1 MQPREFV
8 NTKKIEAIGSSVVR
22 AEPDAAVLRLGV
34 TTKAEQPAEAVQ
46 QNAERMAK
54 VIAAVKKQKIPESA
68 IQTAELQLESV
79 TKWDED
85 SQTEILV
92 GYRATNVITVTT
104 PVDRAVAV
112 YDNSVAAGVN
122 TASGL
127 RFVVEDDKKY
137 RREGLA
143 QATKMAID
151 EIHTVAKALGTKLDG
166 PLMAEVME
174 IVPPPL
180 IDYQF
185 AAADKIGAATPIIP
199 GRVEITSRV
208 RVVYEIKAT

>member
-8 NTKKIEAIGSSVVR
+8 NTKKIEAIGNSVVR

-34 TTKAEQPAEAVQ
+34 TTQAELPAEAVQ
-46 QNAERMAK
+46 QNADRMVK

-104 PVDRAVAV
+104 PIGKAVAV
-112 YDNSVAAGVN
+112 YDTSVAAGVN

-127 RFVVEDDKKY
+127 RYVVDDDKKY

-174 IVPPPL
+174 VVPPPL
-180 IDYQF
+180 IEYHF
-185 AAADKIGAATPIIP
+185 AAADEIGAATPIIP

-208 RVVYEIKAT
+208 RVIYEIKAT